1 MSGRGGSEIARGRE
15 PAVHGRVLL
24 VDPDRCDGCGAC
36 VEACALFHTG
46 TPDAARSRIRVLG
59 MGSLELFVPSTCQHC
74 ETPSCT
80 EACPTKACH
89 RDPGSHTVLID
100 ADVCMGCKTCVV
112 ACPFGAPSF
121 DEAEGVSIKC
131 DYCSGEPACV
141 TVCKPG
147 AIEYA
152 HADDGN
158 VRRRRRYGLKV
169 FGWK

>member
-1 MSGRGGSEIARGRE
+1 VRKRLDNEYALSRG
-15 PAVHGRVLL
+15 PAVQGRVLL
-24 VDPDRCDGCGAC
+24 VDPERCDGCGEC

-46 TPDAARSRIRVLG
+46 TSDIARSRIRVFS

-89 RDPGSHTVLID
+89 RDPVTHTVLID

-131 DYCSGEPACV
+131 DYCGGEPACV
-141 TVCKPG
+141 AACKSG
-147 AIEYA
+147 AIEYSYA
-152 HADDGN
+152 ADGSI
-158 VRRRRRYGLKV
+158 RRRRRHVLKA